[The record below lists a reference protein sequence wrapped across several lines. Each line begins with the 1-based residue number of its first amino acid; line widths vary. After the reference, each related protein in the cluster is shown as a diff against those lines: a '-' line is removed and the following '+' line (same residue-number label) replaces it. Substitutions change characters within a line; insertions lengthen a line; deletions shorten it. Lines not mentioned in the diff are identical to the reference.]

1 MSTAAD
7 TRTTR
12 PEPRPVVALPSR
24 LDDVPA
30 TGVPFARLV
39 KVELR
44 KATDTR
50 AGRWLLGLI
59 GLVTLIALV
68 AVLFVGSPSDDKNF
82 GTFLTTTFLPQNI
95 FLPIVGILVVTAEWS
110 QRTGLV
116 TFSLEPR
123 RGRVGFAKL
132 VAAIV
137 LGLATVA
144 LGAVLAAGTTFAGQ
158 LIRGTDP
165 SWSIGWQTVLGIV
178 VGQIVAVAMGVAFG
192 MLLQNTPAAIVA
204 YLVLPML
211 WSILGAA
218 VSWLSTAGEW
228 LDTSRTLQPLYEAQ
242 MQGDD
247 WPKLF
252 VSIAVWVVLPLVL
265 GMIRLRRSEVK

>member
-68 AVLFVGSPSDDKNF
+68 AVLFVGAPTDDKDF
-82 GTFLTTTFLPQNI
+82 GTFLVTTFLPQNI

-123 RGRVGFAKL
+123 RGRVGLAKL

-137 LGLATVA
+137 LGLGTVA
-144 LGAVLAAGTTFAGQ
+144 LGAVLAAGTTVAGQ

-192 MLLQNTPAAIVA
+192 MILQNTPAAIVA

-211 WSILGAA
+211 WSILGGA
-218 VSWLSTAGEW
+218 VSWLRTAAEW
-228 LDTSRTLQPLYEAQ
+228 LDTSQTLQPLYNAQ